1 MVRQEVTQG
10 NGKENHWGIQ
20 GVHYIR
26 QNFTLDQES
35 VNVSVKNQVV
45 NILGSEGHKVSVKT
59 TYCCHCS
66 MKQT

>member
-1 MVRQEVTQG
+1 MVIQEVTQG

-35 VNVSVKNQVV
+35 VNVSVKK
-45 NILGSEGHKVSVKT
+45 I
-59 TYCCHCS
+59 
-66 MKQT
+66 